1 MNESQGK
8 HLINPINANL
18 LFPLHS
24 RYLRR
29 GRNDSQDLRQ
39 IKKVTWVIELAH
51 F

>member
-8 HLINPINANL
+8 HLIDPINANL
-18 LFPLHS
+18 LFPLLS

-39 IKKVTWVIELAH
+39 IKKVTCVREVAQ